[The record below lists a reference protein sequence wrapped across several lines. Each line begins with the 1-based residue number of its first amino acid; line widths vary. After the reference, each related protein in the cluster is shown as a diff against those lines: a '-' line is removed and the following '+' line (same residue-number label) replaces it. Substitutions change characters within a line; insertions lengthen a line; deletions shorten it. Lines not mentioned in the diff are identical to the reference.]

1 MKLTISKRELNEAVQ
16 HVSKA
21 ISGKTTLQILTGI
34 KLDVTSDQV
43 TLTASDIDTTIQ
55 AFIPI
60 TAAKGTEMV
69 TVEEPGCV
77 VLPAKFFVE
86 VIKKLPKETVEIEV
100 REGFITRIKSGRTD
114 IELAGMDPQEY
125 PAAPAVDDD
134 LTFTIAGSKL
144 KELIRSTVIAVS
156 TNEQSPILTGVLWNL
171 DGARLK
177 LLATD
182 RHRLASTMAAI
193 DAPEDMSF
201 HNIVIAAKTLNEL
214 VKIISD
220 QESVEISIGR
230 NQVLFNVGAVHFYSR
245 LLDGNYPDTTKIIPT
260 NFNSELD
267 VGSKAFGDAL
277 DRAYLLAREEKTN
290 IVRLEVDAEGAVRIE
305 STSDGVGKVVEQIDA
320 DKFTGDPIK
329 ISFNSKYMLDA
340 LKATDSDHLHIGF
353 TGPMS
358 PIIIRPQGG
367 GSSDKLNLILPYRT
381 SV

>member
-60 TAAKGTEMV
+60 TAANGKEMV

-77 VLPAKFFVE
+77 VLPAKFLVE
-86 VIKKLPKETVEIEV
+86 IIKKLPKETVEIEV
-100 REGFITRIKSGRTD
+100 GEGFNTRIKSGRTD

-125 PAAPAVDDD
+125 PAAPAVDDE
-134 LTFTIAGSKL
+134 LTFRIAGSKL
-144 KELIRSTVIAVS
+144 KELIRSTVFAVS

-182 RHRLASTMAAI
+182 RHRLASTVAVI

-260 NFNSELD
+260 NFKSELD
-267 VGSKAFGDAL
+267 VGTKAFGDAL

-290 IVRLEVDAEGAVRIE
+290 IVRLQAGEDGAVEI
-305 STSDGVGKVVEQIDA
+305 TSASSGVGKVLEQLEA
-320 DKFTGDPIK
+320 EKFTGDPLR

-340 LKATDSDHLHIGF
+340 LKVIDSEQLHIGF
-353 TGPMS
+353 TGTMS
-358 PIIIRPQGG
+358 PIIIRPGDG
-367 GSSDKLNLILPYRT
+367 KESLYLILPYRT
-381 SV
+381 SN